1 MKRFHAAKTQKRLRP
16 IEVLSSHGNGH
27 DGRFK
32 AMMRADK
39 GGSMMMPRMLLIS
52 LLLAMLGPAS
62 GAAEDNPLIGT
73 WKLKTFVREVVGTD
87 ER

>member
-1 MKRFHAAKTQKRLRP
+1 
-16 IEVLSSHGNGH
+16 
-27 DGRFK
+27 
-32 AMMRADK
+32 
-39 GGSMMMPRMLLIS
+39 MMMPRMLLIS